1 MILNLV
7 GYILGVTQSAS
18 STTMKP
24 LHMLIKE
31 ITCHHRRAGHLHHHG
46 NRTHQHWGP
55 ITLYSSAGNIPQ
67 LAEPLRYYN
76 LQYLNL
82 IRDNPTLATGSA
94 PHERPAAETLN
105 WILHNHDDLIDNDD
119 LPLLPTCPI
128 PRPLVPVEP
137 RNLSG
142 ELVPPPGHRIVMPP
156 P

>member
-7 GYILGVTQSAS
+7 GYILGVTQSAP
-18 STTMKP
+18 STMMKP
-24 LHMLIKE
+24 LRMLIKE
-31 ITCHHRRAGHLHHHG
+31 ITCHHQRAGHLHRHG
-46 NRTHQHWGP
+46 NRTHQHRGP

-94 PHERPAAETLN
+94 PHERPAAETSN
-105 WILHNHDDLIDNDD
+105 RILHNHDDPIDNDD
-119 LPLLPTCPI
+119 LPLLPTRPI